1 MEEPGLDRHD
11 WQTEWEQLEP
21 LVVDSPGEALPE
33 VDRLVER
40 MMVERGYPISV
51 QEAEARELDEP
62 EIVAEFLEARRI
74 ARLVDEGADVD
85 PGDVAAA
92 ISGFRNL
99 YEFLLEQTRTA

>member
-1 MEEPGLDRHD
+1 
-11 WQTEWEQLEP
+11 
-21 LVVDSPGEALPE
+21 
-33 VDRLVER
+33 
-40 MMVERGYPISV
+40 
-51 QEAEARELDEP
+51 
-62 EIVAEFLEARRI
+62 VAEFLEARRI